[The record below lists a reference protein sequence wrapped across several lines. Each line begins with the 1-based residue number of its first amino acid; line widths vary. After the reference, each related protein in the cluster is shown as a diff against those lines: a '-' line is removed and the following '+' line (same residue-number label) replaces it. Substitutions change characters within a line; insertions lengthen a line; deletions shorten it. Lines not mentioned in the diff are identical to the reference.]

1 MPGVLV
7 TSRYVEPLAT
17 CALPAPEHGMHSIL
31 VPLATAITEVPVLR
45 QVEPRRDFPGVLA
58 HGQVVNHRDDPQPL
72 QFGSP
77 CSSAALAVRQPLEFG
92 RTLVIAPDVLSSVA
106 AVAPVEPVRRSPP
119 HASAPFALHEAAPD
133 VIGDE
138 VDEHEV
144 GIVPA

>member
-1 MPGVLV
+1 MVAHRLDQVTRMPGVLV

-77 CSSAALAVRQPLEFG
+77 CSSAALGVR
-92 RTLVIAPDVLSSVA
+92 
-106 AVAPVEPVRRSPP
+106 P
-119 HASAPFALHEAAPD
+119 HAGHRARRAQQRCGGGACRAGTSKPPAR
-133 VIGDE
+133 IGT
-138 VDEHEV
+138 
-144 GIVPA
+144 IRAT